1 MAILL
6 LSVCGSSRG
15 PTAAWRGLR
24 PPVSPAVCRATHVT
38 ETWMAL
44 CHCGQRRMGTWGGW
58 AGTEGLALLHVVLG
72 AVCAQRNTCTGNG
85 CGRQERGWSADKVIT
100 RSPDGKLKVI
110 KFNLEI
116 AATRKQRKEAQQ
128 NSQARQ
134 EPHPRHCCHPAAGSM
149 VLHSV
154 SGKRGVPG
162 WAALGALAGH
172 GTEADGSLAGAS
184 RSSA

>member
-15 PTAAWRGLR
+15 PTA
-24 PPVSPAVCRATHVT
+24 AVCRATHVT

-58 AGTEGLALLHVVLG
+58 AGTEGLAFLHVVLG
-72 AVCAQRNTCTGNG
+72 AVCAQRNTWNGNG
-85 CGRQERGWSADKVIT
+85 CGRQERGLSADKVIT